1 MKRIAIML
9 SVALA
14 LTFAPAAFAQS
25 FSAVLTGANEVPA
38 ADPDGSGIAVVTID
52 GTTVNYSVLVQGIG
66 TPTVAHIHRGAIG
79 VSGPPVLDLN
89 AGTLANGTVSGVAQA
104 LIDEIVANPTG
115 FYVNVHTAEFPNGA
129 IRGQL
134 VTTSQGGGAR
144 SAFIPVIGK
153 VTGAN
158 NTNFVTDLRIVNN
171 GSATANVTL
180 DYYAQN
186 AAGHAAPTV
195 SKAITVAPGEQ
206 KVLNDL
212 VGATLATN
220 GLGGLKITSDQNV
233 VASARIINDLRAQ
246 SLGTAG
252 FAVTAKESGATSG
265 TITFLAQSSD
275 YRTNLGYFNT
285 SPTTATVTLT
295 ARRSSDGAI
304 LGTSTLTIPAF
315 AMVQQPAFSI
325 ISNVPEAS
333 RTQDDFYVNWTSSVP
348 LFVYGAVTDTKTG
361 DAVLNQ

>member
-1 MKRIAIML
+1 MKRFAIMIFAAL
-9 SVALA
+9 SLVSVAA
-14 LTFAPAAFAQS
+14 SAQS
-25 FSAVLTGANEVPA
+25 FSAVLTGASEVPGPG
-38 ADPDGSGIAVVTID
+38 DPDGSGIAVVTIN
-52 GTTVNYSVLVQGIG
+52 GTTANYSVLVQGIG
-66 TPTVAHIHRGAIG
+66 TATLAQIHRGAAG
-79 VSGPPVLDLN
+79 VSGPVVVDFN
-89 AGTLANGTVSGVAQA
+89 AGALPNGSTSGVAQT
-104 LIDEIVANPTG
+104 LIDEILANPAG
-115 FYVNVHTAEFPNGA
+115 FYVNVHNAEFPNGA

-134 VTTSQGGGAR
+134 VSSQSGGTR

-158 NTNFVTDLRIVNN
+158 NTNFVTDLRIINN

-186 AAGHAAPTV
+186 AAGSTTPTKTKTLTIA
-195 SKAITVAPGEQ
+195 SGEQ
-206 KVLNDL
+206 KVLDDVL
-212 VGATLATN
+212 GVTLAGT
-220 GLGGLKITSDQNV
+220 GLGGLKITADQNV

-265 TITFLAQSSD
+265 TIPFLAQSAD

-285 SPTTATVTLT
+285 SGAQATVTLT

-304 LGTSTLTIPAF
+304 LGTNTLTLPPF
-315 AMVQQPAFSI
+315 AMVQQPVFSA
-325 ISNVPEAS
+325 ISNVPETD
-333 RTQDDFYVNWTSSVP
+333 RTQNDFYVNWTSNVP
-348 LFVYGAVTDTKTG
+348 LFIYGAVTDNKTG